1 MRRVLALLGILLGLS
16 LRPVAQQ
23 DAVSYLLSRTNTLR
37 SAQGLPAYS
46 IHPALTSAAN
56 NQARWMAQTG
66 RISHYQDDG
75 SGPRQRAQNGG
86 FPSSWVVE
94 NIYMGGSAGPEAAW
108 NRWLASPVHY
118 AGLTSPNYDM
128 VGIGSAGGRAQAAFV
143 MVFGNSTGRVAGSGS
158 TSAGG
163 SVPAAPPSYVLGL
176 DEVGNIKH
184 EVQLGQTL
192 GDIALIYGYTWEDI
206 SYMLEINGMTQEDI
220 RLIQPGSVFLVPPKD
235 GTFTPT
241 SEAPSVT
248 ETATMTATREP
259 RQETATPAAEEI
271 RPATEPAALRDLRI
285 GLPPD
290 IRSTPT
296 VSSAQAG
303 EGSANAWVQVL
314 AAAIVV
320 QVGILFGAAFALL
333 LRLR

>member
-1 MRRVLALLGILLGLS
+1 
-16 LRPVAQQ
+16 
-23 DAVSYLLSRTNTLR
+23 
-37 SAQGLPAYS
+37 
-46 IHPALTSAAN
+46 
-56 NQARWMAQTG
+56 
-66 RISHYQDDG
+66 
-75 SGPRQRAQNGG
+75 
-86 FPSSWVVE
+86 
-94 NIYMGGSAGPEAAW
+94 
-108 NRWLASPVHY
+108 
-118 AGLTSPNYDM
+118 
-128 VGIGSAGGRAQAAFV
+128 
-143 MVFGNSTGRVAGSGS
+143 MVFGNSTGRVAGNGS

-163 SVPAAPPSYVLGL
+163 SVHRSAPPSYVLGL

-184 EVQLGQTL
+184 EVKLGQTL

-259 RQETATPAAEEI
+259 RQELRRRPPQEEI

-314 AAAIVV
+314 AAANCRSGGDSVRRSLRTAAPIALAVRKADS
-320 QVGILFGAAFALL
+320 QAPAGARNAQAFPAMGKCDLFSNFDDEFALHDRHLFNGVL
-333 LRLR
+333 LPFQQPPAE